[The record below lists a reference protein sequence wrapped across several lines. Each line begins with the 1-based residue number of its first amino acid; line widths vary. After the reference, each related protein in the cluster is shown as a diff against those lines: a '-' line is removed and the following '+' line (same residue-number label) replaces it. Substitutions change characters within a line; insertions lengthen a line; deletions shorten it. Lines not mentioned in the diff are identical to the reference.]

1 MESLPRFE
9 FRRRF
14 AQLFEIDPSLT
25 NNEAYTILEANSFD
39 VPKTCLEIAK
49 KTQESIQER
58 EFWIPKRVLE
68 QLEVSERP
76 EKKVKSSQTPEQ
88 SRPNIISNDELPDDE
103 VEDSRIPQVK
113 PREIIEIDDS
123 DDETKQE
130 IVLDH
135 ERDIVQNN
143 TEACA
148 REVDHAVTGAKREFS
163 DIEISDESDVDEGS
177 SEDESDSE
185 IDYSSQQSR
194 SGFDSHMRSLEKL
207 KSAESIKSTKPI
219 KSKTPATSFVSKVAG
234 NLFNRELMTIQLN
247 KDQTLARSGSKKYHE
262 EILSAHS
269 AAEQFLRESREN
281 LIECQAKCRAGDG
294 ILVQDAE
301 IESKVHCALIVYL
314 YKENEEPMAHIRY
327 FERGCDTIIGEMASP
342 RVLFVSSR
350 CANISKAEIRA
361 KIRVDF
367 RGNSDDTND
376 SAIDM
381 VEEEYHRSPDR
392 YLYRLRCDDS
402 LQSFSEAKAIAIQGE
417 ESLFEECE
425 CCALKRIKYDENHQ
439 LLRVLNLNKKQKS
452 ATGFIYKGTK
462 YQLKDFVYF
471 ISKHT
476 SNSKGLH
483 PYNIGQIQNIRVTY
497 LKGQPSV
504 KLTVDNYER
513 YDDHFRLKRSEEIEM
528 NIPFATHDNRRVFR
542 WKSKLLN
549 PKDLDGHCFV
559 RHIEQIEDLNIYKDL
574 DDTFWVQEYIP
585 HDLEKDSITVED
597 LELMPKEHLKFSK
610 GNEQRLERERKQ
622 EMTKM
627 DGPKLNTLDIFSGA
641 GGSNQGLHE
650 SGVIGTSYAIESD
663 TAACETF
670 ARNSPEANVY
680 NCDAGKFLE
689 WAMKIDAGLVQG
701 IPPDIDGRVFP
712 RMPAKGDIDMIVGGP
727 PCQGWSRANRQ
738 NNPKKLLKNPICP
751 MRESIATYLS
761 YLEFYRP
768 KYCLLENVSG
778 IKYHPLN
785 GTDIPNY
792 SSDNGFLTSGAIKL
806 IFRVLTSLGYQCQ
819 HATLQAGAYGSPSSR
834 TRVIFWGSLPG
845 YKLPDFPQATH
856 IFNGKVPKSSHQVR
870 RSAPHQSVTIGD
882 CVSDLLPFEWKN
894 PHLIMPQTG
903 LQRLS
908 QLNRNPSIAQYP
920 TLKKEKY
927 IGLAKQ
933 NYASEPLSEF
943 QRRLRPRKSLSEQ
956 FLYNHVT
963 SWSSSL
969 DTERVCNVP
978 LEGGADYRG
987 VPQKILPKF
996 LGETTA
1002 DSQKNNVLRR
1012 DYCGRYG
1019 RQSVDD
1025 SFKVLTTKLGSP
1037 STTNFTLHPYLHRLY
1052 TVTEFARA
1060 QGFKDNFTWDMDNM
1074 KMTDIHTQIGN
1085 AMPPTLLQALGNKL
1099 RKAFQGRDI
1108 SRGSE
1113 DDEDIVNQESI
1124 AIDDQANQDLD
1135 IVEEITTR
1143 SETDSDEEIDDLV
1156 IAQLEQEFNRST
1168 DDLTDAGN
1176 EDENEKNSDIDEKV
1190 SDDSDV
1196 DIDADMKD
1204 QEDQKYLESEDE
1216 DGKNWST
1223 DEEISSKGDN
1233 DPDSKDENAQ
1243 NLDTDEEISNES
1255 EVEVDEDLEDQ
1266 EDQEILGFDDD
1277 SQQNL
1282 DTDEEVSGS
1291 DVDVDGDMKDQEDVV
1306 PADDEDIN
1314 ENMDSEEES
1323 LVNTK
1328 MQREERIHTGGS
1340 RDDAI
1345 VIDDSE

>member
-1 MESLPRFE
+1 MASLPRFE

-49 KTQESIQER
+49 KTQGSIQER
-58 EFWIPKRVLE
+58 EFWIPKRTLE

-88 SRPNIISNDELPDDE
+88 SRPNIIDNDKLPDEE

-123 DDETKQE
+123 DDEIKQE
-130 IVLDH
+130 IIVDD
-135 ERDIVQNN
+135 ERDIVQND

-148 REVDHAVTGAKREFS
+148 KEVDHAVTGAKREFS
-163 DIEISDESDVDEGS
+163 DIEISGESDVDKGS

-185 IDYSSQQSR
+185 IDYGSQQSR

-207 KSAESIKSTKPI
+207 KSAESIRSIKPI
-219 KSKTPATSFVSKVAG
+219 KSKTLATRFVAKVAG
-234 NLFNRELMTIQLN
+234 NLFNRELMTIKLN
-247 KDQTLARSGSKKYHE
+247 KDQTLARSGSKEYHE

-269 AAEQFLRESREN
+269 SAEQFLRESREN
-281 LIECQAKCRAGDG
+281 LIECQAKCRAGDS

-367 RGNSDDTND
+367 RGKPND
-376 SAIDM
+376 INDPAIDL

-392 YLYRLRCDDS
+392 YFYRLHCDDS
-402 LQSFSEAKAIAIQGE
+402 LQRFSEAKAIATQGE
-417 ESLFEECE
+417 GSLFEECE
-425 CCALKRIKYDENHQ
+425 CCALKRIKYEENHQ

-471 ISKHT
+471 ISKPT

-483 PYNIGQIQNIRVTY
+483 PYNIGQIQNIRVTC

-542 WKSKLLN
+542 WNSKLLN

-559 RHIEQIEDLNIYKDL
+559 RHIEQIEDLDIYKDL

-597 LELMPKEHLKFSK
+597 LELMPKEHLTFSK
-610 GNEQRLERERKQ
+610 GNEQRLERKRKQ

-627 DGPKLNTLDIFSGA
+627 DGPKLNTLDIYSGA
-641 GGSNQGLHE
+641 GGLSKGLHE
-650 SGVIGTSYAIESD
+650 SGVVGTSYAIESD
-663 TAACETF
+663 TAACRTF
-670 ARNSPEANVY
+670 AKNSPGANVY
-680 NCDAGKFLE
+680 NCDAGEFLE
-689 WAMKIDAGLVQG
+689 KAMQIDAGLVE
-701 IPPDIDGRVFP
+701 DISREINGTE
-712 RMPAKGDIDMIVGGP
+712 MPSRGDIDMIIGGP

-751 MRESIATYLS
+751 MRESIATFLS
-761 YLEFYRP
+761 YVEFYRP
-768 KYCLLENVSG
+768 KYCLLENVTG
-778 IKYHPLN
+778 LKYHPLN
-785 GTDIPNY
+785 GSDIPNY
-792 SSDNGFLTSGAIKL
+792 PSDESPLTGGATKF
-806 IFRVLTSLGYQCQ
+806 IFRLFTSLGYQCQ
-819 HATLQAGAYGSPSSR
+819 YSTLQAGTYGVPSSR
-834 TRVIFWGSLPG
+834 NRVIFWASQPG
-845 YKLPDFPQATH
+845 YKLPKFPEPTH
-856 IFNGKVPKSSHQVR
+856 VFNRIPKDAPYIR
-870 RSAPHQSVTIGD
+870 RSAPHRPLTIQH
-882 CVSDLLPFEWKN
+882 CILDLPLWEFEN
-894 PHLIMPQTG
+894 PHKEIQQTPE
-903 LQRLS
+903 QKSS
-908 QLNRNPSIAQYP
+908 QINRGKTIAQYSI
-920 TLKKEKY
+920 LNNQKLVGSEK
-927 IGLAKQ
+927 Q
-933 NYASEPLSEF
+933 DYASPYLCEF
-943 QRRLRPRKSLSEQ
+943 QRQARKSVPDQL
-956 FLYNHVT
+956 LHNHVT
-963 SWSSSL
+963 GRISVKQA
-969 DTERVCNVP
+969 ERVCSIP
-978 LEGGADYRG
+978 LEAGADYRRMNEALLPNKLRKESERCRRNVDYRNRKLEG
-987 VPQKILPKF
+987 RFGRPSLDEIFKIMTTAMDQYSTNSWMLNPKLHRPYTLRELARAMGF
-996 LGETTA
+996 PDSFIWDLETT
-1002 DSQKNNVLRR
+1002 
-1012 DYCGRYG
+1012 
-1019 RQSVDD
+1019 
-1025 SFKVLTTKLGSP
+1025 KVSDALK
-1037 STTNFTLHPYLHRLY
+1037 
-1052 TVTEFARA
+1052 
-1060 QGFKDNFTWDMDNM
+1060 
-1074 KMTDIHTQIGN
+1074 QIGN
-1085 AMPPTLLQALGNKL
+1085 AVPPPFARALGNEL
-1099 RKAFQGRDI
+1099 RKVLQGWNT
-1108 SRGSE
+1108 SRESE
-1113 DDEDIVNQESI
+1113 DDEDIVDQEYN
-1124 AIDDQANQDLD
+1124 AIDDQVDQYLD
-1135 IVEEITTR
+1135 MVEEIMAR

-1156 IAQLEQEFNRST
+1156 IEQLKKEFNRST
-1168 DDLTDAGN
+1168 DDLTDAGS
-1176 EDENEKNSDIDEKV
+1176 EDENEKNSDIDKEV
-1190 SDDSDV
+1190 SDDSDI

-1204 QEDQKYLESEDE
+1204 QEDQKDLESEDE
-1216 DGKNWST
+1216 DEDEENWNT
-1223 DEEISSKGDN
+1223 DEEISSKGDD
-1233 DPDSKDENAQ
+1233 DPDSKNEDAQ

-1255 EVEVDEDLEDQ
+1255 EVEVDEDSEDQ

-1291 DVDVDGDMKDQEDVV
+1291 DVDVDRDMKDQDVAS
-1306 PADDEDIN
+1306 ADDEDMI
-1314 ENMDSEEES
+1314 EDMDSEEES